1 MLNQG
6 HGSLQTWCRFRHVS
20 TRASLY
26 GLFRKG
32 VRIFLTTVL
41 SLGDIVFATPVNLSP
56 EEAWLCR
63 VLR

>member
-1 MLNQG
+1 MLNKG
-6 HGSLQTWCRFRHVS
+6 HRSLQTRCCLRHVS

-32 VRIFLTTVL
+32 ARMFRTTVL

-56 EEAWLCR
+56 EEDWLCR